1 MHKLQKRKRNYNY
14 NRTSVLLSRGSSRGE
29 QDRCQRANGHIQG
42 EGSSQYQN
50 QWSHHISS
58 RGQYWRGCD
67 HHSYRDQHGDL
78 VGAHEVVLQ
87 INGAKVE
94 AKQVTFDGGESQE
107 VIFTVAKGGADAYT
121 VNIDGVSGSFVVRKE
136 VPAVAED
143 K

>member
-1 MHKLQKRKRNYNY
+1 M
-14 NRTSVLLSRGSSRGE
+14 
-29 QDRCQRANGHIQG
+29 
-42 EGSSQYQN
+42 
-50 QWSHHISS
+50 
-58 RGQYWRGCD
+58 
-67 HHSYRDQHGDL
+67 
-78 VGAHEVVLQ
+78 LQ

-94 AKQVTFDGGESQE
+94 AKQVTLDGGESQE